1 MDTSEKTFDRAIDGD
16 NTQSIGGNDA
26 LYAGALSLFRR
37 RYAKDLDGV
46 DIAISG
52 IPFDLGTMGRSGTRF
67 GPRAIRAASTNL
79 AWMGGPW
86 PWAFDPFENLAV
98 VDCGDCVFD
107 SGHPERVPEDIEK
120 HADAILATGA
130 QMVTMGGDHFVT
142 YPLQKAHHK
151 MHGPLSLV
159 HFDAH
164 SDSWREDDERID
176 HGTMFYHAARLGLV
190 DPARSV
196 QIGLRTVNDETHGFN
211 ILDADWVHENG
222 PKAVAARVVEIVGD
236 NKAYLTFDIDGL
248 DPAFAPGTGTP
259 VCGGLSTWQAQTVI
273 RNLVDIDFVA
283 MDLVE
288 VAPAY
293 DVGEITALAG
303 ASLLLDYFCLLSARK
318 RRSA

>member
-1 MDTSEKTFDRAIDGD
+1 
-16 NTQSIGGNDA
+16 
-26 LYAGALSLFRR
+26 
-37 RYAKDLDGV
+37 
-46 DIAISG
+46 
-52 IPFDLGTMGRSGTRF
+52 
-67 GPRAIRAASTNL
+67 
-79 AWMGGPW
+79 
-86 PWAFDPFENLAV
+86 
-98 VDCGDCVFD
+98 
-107 SGHPERVPEDIEK
+107 
-120 HADAILATGA
+120 
-130 QMVTMGGDHFVT
+130 MVTMGGDHFIT
-142 YPLQKAHHK
+142 YPLLKAHHK
-151 MHGPLSLV
+151 VHGPLSMV

>member
-1 MDTSEKTFDRAIDGD
+1 MDTSEKTFDRAIDGA

-37 RYAKDLDGV
+37 RYTKDLDGV

-52 IPFDLGTMGRSGTRF
+52 VPFDLGTMGRSGTRF
-67 GPRAIRAASTNL
+67 GPRGIRAASTNL

-86 PWAFDPFENLAV
+86 PWSFDPFENLAV
-98 VDCGDCVFD
+98 VDIGDCVFD
-107 SGHPERVPEDIEK
+107 SGHPERVPEEIEK

-130 QMVTMGGDHFVT
+130 EMVTMGGDHFVS
-142 YPLQKAHHK
+142 YPLLKAHHK
-151 MHGPLSLV
+151 VHGALSLV

-196 QIGLRTVNDETHGFN
+196 QIGLRTVNTETHGFN
-211 ILDADWVHENG
+211 ILDADFVHENG
-222 PKAVAARVVEIVGD
+222 PRAVAEKVVEIVGD
-236 NKAYLTFDIDGL
+236 NKAYLTFDIDCL

-273 RNLVDIDFVA
+273 RGLVDIDFVS

-293 DVGEITALAG
+293 DVGEVTSLAG
-303 ASLLLDYFCLLSARK
+303 ASLLLDYFCLKSARK
-318 RRSA
+318 RR

>member
-52 IPFDLGTMGRSGTRF
+52 VPFDLGTMGRSGTRF

-98 VDCGDCVFD
+98 VDIGDCVFD

-130 QMVTMGGDHFVT
+130 QMVTMGGDHFIT
-142 YPLQKAHHK
+142 YPLLKAHHK
-151 MHGPLSLV
+151 VHGPLSMV